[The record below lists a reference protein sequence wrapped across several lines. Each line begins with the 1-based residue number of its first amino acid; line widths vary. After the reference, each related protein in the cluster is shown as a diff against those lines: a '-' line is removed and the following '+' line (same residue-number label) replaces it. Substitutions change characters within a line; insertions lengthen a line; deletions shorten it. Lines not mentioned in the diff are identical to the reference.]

1 MKCMKCT
8 KGMKKAIAVLVL
20 AALAALSF
28 DSCQL
33 STEGQVQDEEQLEAA
48 ESARYAEEHVR
59 RLEQ

>member
-1 MKCMKCT
+1 MKCT

-59 RLEQ
+59 WLEQ